1 MKIKYCPYQPH
12 CFAFGGFDMQMLNA
26 LDAVNK
32 TGLDASKLDIWSR
45 DNDFDII
52 HIWGVGPGNY
62 HIIDWAIKSKKI
74 IIATV
79 LIPYNDTLRL
89 KLSSLKH
96 FNSAWKKQLISYY
109 DKIDRIVVVN
119 ESQSNALNK
128 YYKVPTFKIEI
139 IPNIIED
146 NYFVEPVFNFAKK
159 YKVKDYILCT
169 GNISSRKNQ
178 LNLAYACANLKV
190 DLVLI
195 GNILDGEKAY
205 AQKLEE
211 LTQKNTSIKWIKE
224 LSKGSEELASA
235 YFHCKIFA
243 LPSKNETQPISAL
256 EAAAMG
262 KQLILSDRAYA
273 KQDYYQ
279 GAVLARTTSV
289 GDIETALK
297 IALKRKPNTHKNQKL
312 FECKKEAVGE
322 SYKKV
327 YQKVIII

>member
-1 MKIKYCPYQPH
+1 MKIKYFPYQPH

-26 LDAVNK
+26 FDAVK
-32 TGLDASKLDIWSR
+32 ETGIDASKIDTWSR

-52 HIWGVGPGNY
+52 HLWGIGPTNY
-62 HIIDWAIKSKKI
+62 NIIDWTIKSKKK

-79 LIPYNDTLRL
+79 LIPYYDTLRL
-89 KLSSLKH
+89 KLSYLKNI
-96 FNSAWKKQLISYY
+96 NSTFQKQLISYY
-109 DKIDRIVVVN
+109 GKIDKIVVVN
-119 ESQSNALNK
+119 DLQSNALNK
-128 YYKVPTFKIEI
+128 YYKVPTSKIEI

-146 NYFVEPVFNFAKK
+146 NYFVVPVFNFAET

-178 LNLAYACANLKV
+178 LNLAYACANLKL

-195 GNILDGEKAY
+195 GNILDGEKTY

-224 LSKGSEELASA
+224 LPKGSEELASA
-235 YFHCKIFA
+235 YFYCKIFA
-243 LPSKNETQPISAL
+243 LPSKDETQPISAL
-256 EAAAMG
+256 EAAAME
-262 KQLILSDRAYA
+262 KQLILNDRAYA
-273 KQDYYQ
+273 KQEYYQ

-297 IALKRKPNTHKNQKL
+297 IALKRKPITHKNQKL

-327 YQKVIII
+327 Y